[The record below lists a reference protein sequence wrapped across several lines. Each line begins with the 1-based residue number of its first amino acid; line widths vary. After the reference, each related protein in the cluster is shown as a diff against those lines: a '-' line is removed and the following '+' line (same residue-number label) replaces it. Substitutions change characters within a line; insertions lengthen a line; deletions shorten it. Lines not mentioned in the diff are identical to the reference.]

1 MGGILFLVVYSLY
14 VGTACR
20 GLMKYVC
27 PLLFSQGGNIP
38 TAPAYS
44 NNLISYFDECM
55 AWPHASEP
63 KTRCQY
69 VCLLM
74 TLISPASTCAAH
86 RHSDLRRAEDLRI
99 DDSKY
104 SFPLRHRLFW
114 YSFILHSALRQVRS
128 PFQNQF
134 STEWYLVLPFSRF
147 SSLSFT

>member
-1 MGGILFLVVYSLY
+1 MSVLY
-14 VGTACR
+14 CFHKA
-20 GLMKYVC
+20 
-27 PLLFSQGGNIP
+27 GNIS
-38 TAPAYS
+38 TAPTYS

-55 AWPHASEP
+55 AWPLACEQ

-69 VCLLM
+69 ACLLT
-74 TLISPASTCAAH
+74 TLVSPVSTCAAH

-134 STEWYLVLPFSRF
+134 STEWDLLLPLSRF